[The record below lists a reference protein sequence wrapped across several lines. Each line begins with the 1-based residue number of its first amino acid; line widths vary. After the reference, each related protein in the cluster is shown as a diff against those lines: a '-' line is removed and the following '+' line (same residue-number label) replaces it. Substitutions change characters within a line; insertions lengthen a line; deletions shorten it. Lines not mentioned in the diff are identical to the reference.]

1 MWHVPLRQ
9 EREDTERW
17 MEGKYIPWGVNGAEF
32 SWQYDLLVANKYK
45 YKYKWEFVE
54 RGLQIV
60 QGR

>member
-1 MWHVPLRQ
+1 VVVELVPVELSGTPTRGGGTAF
-9 EREDTERW
+9 RP
-17 MEGKYIPWGVNGAEF
+17 ILAEF
-32 SWQYDLLVANKYK
+32 NRWKDSSPEYK